1 MAVISG
7 ARYTWSDTVNEKI
20 DMSSALDI
28 LRPTDT
34 PLLKLIGRDSLR
46 DACTSVKHEWLED
59 EVRGLASA
67 VKSSGTSLNN
77 TTDPVSFDLSA
88 ANEAYKFRV
97 QDIIKV
103 EDELMRVTA
112 IVDSDTITVSRGWG
126 GTTNAAH
133 ADSSVVLLVSSAL
146 SQGQDLLGARTTT
159 KAGYYNYTQI
169 FEEEV
174 RVSATGAATEK
185 WVGGNDIEREI
196 AKQFEAIG
204 VNMERV
210 LLYGKRVQPTAATAA
225 GAGAMDGIIARLST
239 NVFNKS
245 SAALTETMLGDGLEA
260 LWQLGAEAMTIVTNS
275 TQKRRI
281 NTFADAFREMPYG
294 ETTFGAK
301 VQRFE
306 TDFGEVKLLL
316 DRHMPANQILLLNEN
331 KIGFGPL
338 QGRALSMEK
347 LPPVSKE
354 YDTWQISGEYTSET
368 RLEKSHA
375 LFTALATTG
384 LF

>member
-7 ARYTWSDTVNEKI
+7 GRFTWSDSVNEKI

-34 PLLKLIGRDSLR
+34 PLLRLIGRDSLR
-46 DACTSVKHEWLED
+46 DTCTAVKHEWLED
-59 EVRGLASA
+59 EVRGLSSA

-103 EDELMRVTA
+103 DNELMRVTA
-112 IVDSDTITVSRGWG
+112 IVDSDSITVSRGWG

-133 ADSSVVLLVSSAL
+133 ADSSVVLLIAPAL
-146 SQGQDLLGARTTT
+146 SQGQDLLGARSTT
-159 KAGYYNYTQI
+159 KVGVYNYTQI
-169 FEEEV
+169 FEEEIK
-174 RVSATGAATEK
+174 VSATNAATAK
-185 WVGGNDIEREI
+185 YASGNDTEREI
-196 AKQFEAIG
+196 AKHLEALA
-204 VNMERV
+204 VNMERT
-210 LLYGKRVQPTAATAA
+210 LLYGKRVQPTSSAAS
-225 GAGAMDGIIARLST
+225 GAGAMDGILARVTT
-239 NVFNKS
+239 NVYDKS
-245 SAALTETMLGDGLEA
+245 SAALTENHLTDALEA
-260 LWQLGAEAMTIVTNS
+260 IWTAGAESMTIVTNS

-281 NTFADAFREMPYG
+281 NTFADAFREMPYRD
-294 ETTFGAK
+294 TAYGAK
-301 VQRFE
+301 VQRFD

-316 DRHMPANQILLLNEN
+316 DRHMPTDHVLIVNED

-338 QGRALSMEK
+338 QGRSLGITK
-347 LPPVSKE
+347 LPPLSRE
-354 YDTWQISGEYTSET
+354 YDVWQMSGEYTSEV

-375 LFTALATTG
+375 VIKGLATTG
-384 LF
+384 IF

>member
-7 ARYTWSDTVNEKI
+7 ARYTWSDSVNEKI

-46 DACTSVKHEWLED
+46 DPCTNTKHEWLED

-67 VKSSGTSLNN
+67 VASSGSSFAN
-77 TTDPVSFDLSA
+77 TTDPVTVTVTTGEGL
-88 ANEAYKFRV
+88 KFRA
-97 QDIIKV
+97 QDIVKC
-103 EDELMRVTA
+103 ESELVRVTA
-112 IVDSDTITVSRGWG
+112 VAANTISVTRGWG
-126 GTTNAAH
+126 GSTPASH
-133 ADSSVVLLVSSAL
+133 ADSTVITLVAPAL
-146 SQGQDLLGARTTT
+146 SQGSGLLGARSTT
-159 KAGYYNYTQI
+159 KTGKYNYTQI

-174 RVSATGAATEK
+174 VVSATNAATAK
-185 WVGGNDIEREI
+185 YASGNDTEREI
-196 AKQFEAIG
+196 AKHFEALG
-204 VNMERV
+204 VNMERT
-210 LLYGKRVQPTAATAA
+210 LLFGKRVQPTAATAA
-225 GAGAMDGIIARLST
+225 GAGAMDGINAVIST
-239 NVFNKS
+239 NLFDKA
-245 SAALTETMLGDGLEA
+245 SAALTETMLADALEVI
-260 LWQLGAEAMTIVTNS
+260 WGYGAEAMTIVTNS

-301 VQRFE
+301 VQRFD

-316 DRHMPANQILLLNEN
+316 DRHMPANEVLIVNEN

-338 QGRALSMEK
+338 QGRALGITK
-347 LPPVSKE
+347 LPPTSRE
-354 YDTWQISGEYTSET
+354 FDTWQISGEYTAEV

-375 LFTALATTG
+375 RLTSLATTG

>member
-7 ARYTWSDTVNEKI
+7 ARYTWSDSVNEKI

-46 DACTSVKHEWLED
+46 DACTAVKHEWLED

-103 EDELMRVTA
+103 DDELMRVTA
-112 IVDSDTITVSRGWG
+112 IVDSDSITVSRGWG
-126 GTTNAAH
+126 GSTAAAH
-133 ADSSVVLLVSSAL
+133 ADSSVVLLVAPAL
-146 SQGQDLLGARTTT
+146 AQGQDLLGARSTT
-159 KAGYYNYTQI
+159 KVALYNYTQI

-174 RVSATGAATEK
+174 RVSATNAATAK
-185 WVGGNDIEREI
+185 YAAGSDTEREI
-196 AKQFEAIG
+196 AKQFEALG
-204 VNMERV
+204 VNMERT
-210 LLYGKRVQPTAATAA
+210 LLYGRKVQPTSALAA
-225 GAGAMDGIIARLST
+225 GAGAMDGILARLST
-239 NVFNKS
+239 NVFDKS
-245 SAALTETMLGDGLEA
+245 AAALTETMLTDAIEA
-260 LWQLGAEAMTIVTNS
+260 MWVLGAEAVTIVTNS

-281 NTFADAFREMPYG
+281 NTFADAFREMPYAQ
-294 ETTFGAK
+294 TKYGAT

-316 DRHMPANQILLLNEN
+316 DRHMPANQVLIINEE

-338 QGRALSMEK
+338 SGRSLGITK
-347 LPPVSKE
+347 LPPVSRE
-354 YDTWQISGEYTSET
+354 YDTWQISGEYTAEV

-375 LFTALATTG
+375 LIKNLATTG

>member
-7 ARYTWSDTVNEKI
+7 ARYTWSDSVNEKI

-46 DACTSVKHEWLED
+46 DSCTAVKHEWLED

-67 VKSSGTSLNN
+67 VASSGTSFNN
-77 TTDPVSFDLSA
+77 TTDPVTVTITTG
-88 ANEAYKFRV
+88 EQTKFRA
-97 QDIIKV
+97 QDIIKC
-103 EDELMRVTA
+103 EDELCRVTGTGTN
-112 IVDSDTITVSRGWG
+112 TISVTRGWG
-126 GTTNAAH
+126 GTTAAAH
-133 ADSSVVLLVSSAL
+133 ADSTAIILVAPAL
-146 SQGQDLLGARTTT
+146 SQGQDTLGARTTT
-159 KAGYYNYTQI
+159 KAGFYNYTQI

-174 RVSATGAATEK
+174 LVSATNQATAK
-185 WVGGNDIEREI
+185 WVAGVDTEREI
-196 AKQFEAIG
+196 AKQFEALG
-204 VNMERV
+204 VNMERTM
-210 LLYGKRVQPTAATAA
+210 LWGKRVQPTAATAA
-225 GAGAMDGIIARLST
+225 GAGAMDGILARLST
-239 NVFNKS
+239 NVFDKS
-245 SAALTETMLGDGLEA
+245 AAALTETMLVDAIEA
-260 LWQLGAEAMTIVTNS
+260 VWVYGAEVMTIVTNS

-294 ETTFGAK
+294 QTQYGAQ
-301 VQRFE
+301 VQRFD

-316 DRHMPANQILLLNEN
+316 DRHMPTNAVLIVNEN

-338 QGRALSMEK
+338 QGRSLGITK
-347 LPPVSKE
+347 LPPKSRE
-354 YDTWQISGEYTSET
+354 YDTWQISGEYTMET

-375 LFTALATTG
+375 YIKNLAVTG